1 MEDTTLEL
9 HDSSGALIATNDDW
23 SDAPNAASI
32 PPGLQPPDEVESA
45 LLITLNPGVY
55 TAVLRGYE
63 DSTGIALAEVYDM
76 GGGSSQLGNISTRA
90 FVQTGDDVLIAGVVV
105 QFHNKHV
112 IVRALGPTLT
122 SYGISNPLADPKLEL
137 HDGNGAL
144 IAANDDWKDSQHSAI
159 TATGIAPPD
168 DLEAAIVTTLTPGNY
183 TAIVRGYRN
192 GTGNALVEVY
202 ALN

>member
-1 MEDTTLEL
+1 
-9 HDSSGALIATNDDW
+9 
-23 SDAPNAASI
+23 
-32 PPGLQPPDEVESA
+32 
-45 LLITLNPGVY
+45 
-55 TAVLRGYE
+55 
-63 DSTGIALAEVYDM
+63 M

-90 FVQTGDDVLIAGVVV
+90 FVQTGDDVMIAGVVV

-144 IAANDDWKDSQHSAI
+144 IAANDDWKDSQQSAI